1 MVGRHHRGLA
11 DLRRRSL
18 DQRVPLQH
26 RWRATLAD
34 RLVPHRPRADDG
46 ETPDRHLQESWPRR
60 PVCRSPGGAAGLY
73 VTPPRRG
80 RLAQRAAWEWLRRLG
95 YELIQEL
102 EDALSGNSQRAIPLG
117 WVQRAEPH
125 ALQCSVSGFV
135 GAADVAGAAVNEFR
149 SLHQPADAA
158 TRHAVCFAV

>member
-80 RLAQRAAWEWLRRLG
+80 RLAQRAPWEWLRRLG
-95 YELIQEL
+95 SEYLQEL
-102 EDALSGNSQRAIPLG
+102 AEALSGYAQRRIPLG
-117 WVQRAEPH
+117 SVLLVEPP
-125 ALQCSVSGFV
+125 ALQSSVGGIV
-135 GAADVAGAAVNEFR
+135 GAADV
-149 SLHQPADAA
+149 
-158 TRHAVCFAV
+158 